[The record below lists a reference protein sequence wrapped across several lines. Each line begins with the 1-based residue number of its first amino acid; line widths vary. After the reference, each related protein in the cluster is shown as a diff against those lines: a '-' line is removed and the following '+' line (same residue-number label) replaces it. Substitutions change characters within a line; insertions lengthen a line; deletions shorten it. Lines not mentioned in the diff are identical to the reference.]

1 MSPVGR
7 RSSRTNE
14 GYTGLFRWLDFQ
26 KSIIA
31 LINEDGGKMKRDI
44 VVIGNLIA

>member
-1 MSPVGR
+1 MIAITRPDRQKENSHGDAA
-7 RSSRTNE
+7 
-14 GYTGLFRWLDFQ
+14 RWLDFQ